1 MKIDIGNKVD
11 IKATVVD
18 YNEVSKKVK
27 VRIKGFSEDKY
38 SNAERYIWI
47 DYDDIQKIN

>member
-1 MKIDIGNKVD
+1 MKIDIGNKVN

-18 YNEVSKKVK
+18 YNDGSKKAK
-27 VRIKGFSEDKY
+27 VRIEGFGEDKY